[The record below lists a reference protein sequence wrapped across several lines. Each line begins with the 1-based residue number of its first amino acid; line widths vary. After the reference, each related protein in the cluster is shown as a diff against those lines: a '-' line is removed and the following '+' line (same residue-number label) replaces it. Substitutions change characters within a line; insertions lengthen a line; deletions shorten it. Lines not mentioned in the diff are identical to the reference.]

1 MPERK
6 PPRNTGSSDR
16 DALHRLVDELP
27 QDETTAAELFLE
39 YLKGGRADRL
49 LLTLAT
55 ASWDDEPETDEER
68 RALEEAREDVREGR
82 LVSMDEVKREFGI

>member
-1 MPERK
+1 MPDTKPRK
-6 PPRNTGSSDR
+6 KVGSSAR

-39 YLKGGRADRL
+39 YLKGGRADQL

-55 ASWDDEPETDEER
+55 APWDDEPETDEER